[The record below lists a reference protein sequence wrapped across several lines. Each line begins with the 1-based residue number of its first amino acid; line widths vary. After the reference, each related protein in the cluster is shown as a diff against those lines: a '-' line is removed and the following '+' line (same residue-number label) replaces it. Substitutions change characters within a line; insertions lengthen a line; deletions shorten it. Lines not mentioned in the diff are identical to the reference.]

1 MNRNGLGRV
10 SRKTTAAAA
19 GLLALGPALTG
30 CGVFSPG
37 VDQETPA
44 VMTVSSDAIVQNTLE
59 ARYTCRAG
67 SQATNPPLSWAGA
80 PAGTKSIAVVVDDSN
95 APITPY
101 VYWVVFDINPNTSQ
115 ISPGQLPMGARVARD
130 SAGAAR
136 YDAPCPGSHSHQYRF
151 TVYALNKVLNL
162 PSGTSLQSAWSQIAS
177 ATIARGRSAPYA
189 LSTSP

>member
-1 MNRNGLGRV
+1 MNRNGLRRV
-10 SRKTTAAAA
+10 SRKAAGAAA
-19 GLLALGPALTG
+19 GLLALGPALSG

-37 VDQETPA
+37 VDQETPVA
-44 VMTVSSDAIVQNTLE
+44 MTVSSDAIVQNTLE

-67 SQATNPPLSWAGA
+67 SQAENPPLSWAGA

-101 VYWVVFDINPNTSQ
+101 VYWTVFDINPDTSQ
-115 ISPGQLPMGARVARD
+115 ISEGQLPPGARVARN
-130 SAGAAR
+130 SAGESR
-136 YDAPCPGSHSHQYRF
+136 YDAPCPGNHSHQYRF

-162 PSGTSLQSAWSQIAS
+162 PSGTSLQSAWTQIAA

>member
-1 MNRNGLGRV
+1 V
-10 SRKTTAAAA
+10 AAA
-19 GLLALGPALTG
+19 GLLTIVPALAG

-37 VDQETPA
+37 VDQETPVA
-44 VMTVSSDAIVQNTLE
+44 MTVSSDAIVQNTLE
-59 ARYTCRAG
+59 ARYTCKG
-67 SQATNPPLSWAGA
+67 GTQAANPPLSWAGA

-115 ISPGQLPMGARVARD
+115 IAEGQLPSGARVARN
-130 SAGAAR
+130 SAGTSR

-162 PSGTSLQSAWSQIAS
+162 PSGTSLQSAWSQIAA